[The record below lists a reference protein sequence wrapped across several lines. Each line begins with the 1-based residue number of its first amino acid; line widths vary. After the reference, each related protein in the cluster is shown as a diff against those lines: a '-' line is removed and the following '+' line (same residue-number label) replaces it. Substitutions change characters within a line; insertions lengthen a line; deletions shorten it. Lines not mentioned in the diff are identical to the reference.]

1 MSPIIRRSPGPSV
14 NHRDLFEYLLLVQCT
29 GHRHRDRQVP
39 PGRLPAHE
47 PRPQSPPAAQKASG
61 TEWYG
66 SFLTRL
72 LDGERYPAVR
82 YLAHRGLR
90 VAHGEAAMA
99 GYDYLATPALRQ
111 EPAYLAALEACSQ
124 LGFIAVDAETLAQAW
139 QRQSER
145 NNHFDA
151 THWPDD
157 PRDFGLGAADPAQA
171 FADCP
176 RELGLYGV
184 LPNAEWV
191 GRMARA
197 GVPTV
202 QLRFKSGD
210 QAAVAREVRAAVEAV
225 KGTNAR
231 LFINDHWQAALDA
244 GAYGIHVGQED
255 LDVIGQ
261 RDLETI
267 RASGTRLGVSTHGYA
282 EMVRAHAVQ
291 PSYIALG
298 AVFPTT
304 LKKMATAPQG
314 LARLAAYVR
323 LMRHYPLVAIG
334 GISEDL
340 FPAVRATGVG
350 SVAVVRALVNAPDP
364 EAAARHLL
372 QRMQAAV

>member
-1 MSPIIRRSPGPSV
+1 MNSAEINALAQAIVHQHSANFGAQLHHDANSV
-14 NHRDLFEYLLLVQCT
+14 ELTPQP
-29 GHRHRDRQVP
+29 VP
-39 PGRLPAHE
+39 
-47 PRPQSPPAAQKASG
+47 
-61 TEWYG
+61 
-66 SFLTRL
+66 
-72 LDGERYPAVR
+72 
-82 YLAHRGLR
+82 
-90 VAHGEAAMA
+90 
-99 GYDYLATPALRQ
+99 PALRQ
-111 EPAYLAALEACSQ
+111 EPAYLAALQACSQ

-145 NNHFDA
+145 TNQFDA

-157 PRDFGLGAADPAQA
+157 PRDFGLGNADPAQA
-171 FADCP
+171 FAHCP

-184 LPNAEWV
+184 LPTAEWV

-202 QLRFKSGD
+202 QLRFKSDD
-210 QAAVAREVRAAVEAV
+210 QAAVAREVKAAVEAV

-255 LDVIGQ
+255 LDIIAA

-267 RASGTRLGVSTHGYA
+267 RTSGTRFGVSTHGYA

-304 LKKMATAPQG
+304 LKRMPTAPQG
-314 LARLAAYVR
+314 LARLGAYVR
-323 LMRHYPLVAIG
+323 LMKQYPLVAIG
-334 GISEDL
+334 GISANL

-364 EAAARHLL
+364 EAAARELMA
-372 QRMQAAV
+372 RMAG